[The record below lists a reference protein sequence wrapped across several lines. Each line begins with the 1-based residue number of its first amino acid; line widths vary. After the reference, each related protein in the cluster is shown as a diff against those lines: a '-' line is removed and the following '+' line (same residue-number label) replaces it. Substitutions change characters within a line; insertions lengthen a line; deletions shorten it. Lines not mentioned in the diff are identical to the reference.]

1 MNVRFLSRMVIPI
14 LAISALPLGVGVW
27 TAWQVQISQKRAS
40 RSLGLDV
47 AGMRAGEELAIGI
60 RDIRDKLHRYLLT
73 DERKY
78 LEAIPSYREEM
89 AHWIVEAER
98 AAVTARERELSAR
111 VKTGYES
118 FFAQFDR
125 IMREPPAK
133 GFRLRVRE
141 LTNET
146 LTDGILEPAQ
156 AYLDFNEEEI
166 ALTNTDNQK
175 MADRMV
181 LALLLLGLCGPVSGL
196 LWGYGIAR
204 GVSRS
209 ILRLS
214 VPIRDAAG
222 RLTEIVGPITLSARW
237 SLAELEAVLHRI
249 AEHVGAVV
257 TRLQQSQREASRAE
271 QLAAVGQLAAGM
283 AHELRNPLTAMK
295 VLVQAAAHRT
305 PRAAVEGRDLAVLDD
320 EMTRLEHLIQTFLD
334 FARPPQME
342 KQCFELRQVLSKT
355 TDLVSGRA
363 ERQGVHLTCELPDL
377 SVIIEAD
384 LGQIRQV
391 ILNLLLNALDAMP
404 QGGVL
409 WLRLGTPSPDG
420 WLQVQVADTGCGLPA
435 ALGQR
440 VFEPFVST
448 KETGIGLGLSICKR
462 IVEAHG
468 GAITAGDRPGGGALC
483 TVRLPTSLAAQSALL
498 AADGAAAAAG

>member
-14 LAISALPLGVGVW
+14 LAISALPLGIGVW
-27 TAWQVQISQKRAS
+27 TAWQVQTSQKRAS

-73 DERKY
+73 DDRKY
-78 LEAIPSYREEM
+78 LEAIPSHREDM

-98 AAVTARERELSAR
+98 AAVTARERELSVR
-111 VKTGYES
+111 LKTGYES

-125 IMREPPAK
+125 IMREPAK
-133 GFRLRVRE
+133 DLRARVRE

-166 ALTNTDNQK
+166 ALTNAENQK
-175 MADRMV
+175 MADRMI
-181 LALLLLGLCGPVSGL
+181 LALLPLGLCGPVSGL
-196 LWGYGIAR
+196 LCGYGIAR

-214 VPIRDAAG
+214 VPIRDTAG

-237 SLAELEAVLHRI
+237 SLEELEAVLHRI

-305 PRAAVEGRDLAVLDD
+305 PRAAVEGRDLVVLDD

-342 KQCFELRQVLSKT
+342 KQCFELCQVLSKT
-355 TDLVSGRA
+355 ADLVSGRA
-363 ERQGVHLTCELPDL
+363 ERQGVHLKCELSDL
-377 SVIIEAD
+377 PVMIEAD

-409 WLRLGTPSPDG
+409 WLRLATPSPDG
-420 WLQVQVADTGCGLPA
+420 WLQVQVADTGYGLPA

-468 GAITAGDRPGGGALC
+468 GAITAADRPGGGALF

-498 AADGAAAAAG
+498 AEDRAAAVAG